1 MFSIKYVFPTKSLT
15 ANNDPLNVSKIIP
28 NVSDK
33 VIFSFFQTKA
43 KHSKTQ
49 SLLVLFRRIGF
60 QGLTS
65 LLLNTLLI

>member
-43 KHSKTQ
+43 KRSKTQ
-49 SLLVLFRRIGF
+49 FPVSVVP
-60 QGLTS
+60 
-65 LLLNTLLI
+65 